1 MRKWAKAMRS
11 WCYWHGHNYVRRD
24 DLDPRPPAPIHSSG
38 RRRHLRVPWMVCV
51 NCGKALNE
59 EEVRCG

>member
-1 MRKWAKAMRS
+1 MRKWVKAMR

-24 DLDPRPPAPIHSSG
+24 DLDPRPPVLRRAG
-38 RRRHLRVPWMVCV
+38 RRRHLRVPWMVCM